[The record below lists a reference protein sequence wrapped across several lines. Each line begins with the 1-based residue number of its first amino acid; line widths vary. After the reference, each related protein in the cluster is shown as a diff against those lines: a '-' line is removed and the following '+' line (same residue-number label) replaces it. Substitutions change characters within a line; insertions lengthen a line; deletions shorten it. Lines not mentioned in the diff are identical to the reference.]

1 MTSDNE
7 PLRQGL
13 IGQVAAEKT
22 SAAFLKYRSESIVR
36 EIRVA
41 DDLLSEMGPGRSPG
55 ERDRI
60 SNCQRSVSGYVQTTF
75 AELRM

>member
-13 IGQVAAEKT
+13 IGQVVAEKT
-22 SAAFLKYRSESIVR
+22 SAAFLKHRSELIVR

-41 DDLLSEMGPGRSPG
+41 DDLLSEMRPGRSPG

-60 SNCQRSVSGYVQTTF
+60 SNCQRSVSGYVQTIF
-75 AELRM
+75 AELGM

>member
-13 IGQVAAEKT
+13 IGQVVAEKT
-22 SAAFLKYRSESIVR
+22 GAAFLKHRSESIVR

-41 DDLLSEMGPGRSPG
+41 DDLLSEMRPGRSPG
-55 ERDRI
+55 ERGRI
-60 SNCQRSVSGYVQTTF
+60 SNCQRSVSGYVQTIF
-75 AELRM
+75 AELGM

>member
-13 IGQVAAEKT
+13 IGQVVAEK
-22 SAAFLKYRSESIVR
+22 AQSESIVR
-36 EIRVA
+36 KIRVA
-41 DDLLSEMGPGRSPG
+41 DDLLSEMRPGRSPG